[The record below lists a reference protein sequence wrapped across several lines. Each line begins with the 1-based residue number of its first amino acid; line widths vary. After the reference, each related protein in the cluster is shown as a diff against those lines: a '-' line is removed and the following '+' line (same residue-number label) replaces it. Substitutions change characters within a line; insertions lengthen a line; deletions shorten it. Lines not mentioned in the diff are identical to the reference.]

1 MVNNVLY
8 GISGIRSR
16 IDHVFRDPV
25 IWNSEGPF
33 LFRKE
38 SAIVPFSP
46 GSGYTH
52 SVVDCGV
59 LLQPVKTD
67 HELGRG
73 WVQPADVL
81 E

>member
-1 MVNNVLY
+1 MEF
-8 GISGIRSR
+8 GGPIPIRK
-16 IDHVFRDPV
+16 
-25 IWNSEGPF
+25 E
-33 LFRKE
+33 E
-38 SAIVPFSP
+38 SAIVHLSP

-52 SVVDCGV
+52 GVVDCGV